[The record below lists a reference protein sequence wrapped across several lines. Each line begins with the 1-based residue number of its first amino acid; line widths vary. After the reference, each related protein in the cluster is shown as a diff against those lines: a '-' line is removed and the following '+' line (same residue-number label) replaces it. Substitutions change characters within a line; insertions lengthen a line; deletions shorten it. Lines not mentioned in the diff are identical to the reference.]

1 MRFLPCLCCGSNNDR
16 GNKKKG
22 NVKELSVCVVCER
35 VLLLQKKKS
44 ARVDLWSKRVVSGF
58 FLRKG
63 FMTAKK
69 NTKKGF
75 LLPKE
80 SLKNLKEL

>member
-1 MRFLPCLCCGSNNDR
+1 MIGVI
-16 GNKKKG
+16 KKS

-69 NTKKGF
+69 IRRRVFYYPKKV
-75 LLPKE
+75 
-80 SLKNLKEL
+80 